1 MRTKKLFVWV
11 PLLLISNFIL
21 SQTRQ
26 LTGRVTSETNNTN
39 LPGAS
44 VTIKGASSG
53 TSTNADG
60 IFTLDV
66 PAKKI
71 TLVVTSV
78 GYLPKEINVAANEN
92 SITILLALENAQ
104 LGEVVITAL
113 GIQRQKKS
121 LGYVTQQVAGADLS
135 TSREVNVA
143 NALSGKVAGLVITRG
158 SSGPGS
164 STRLQLRGD
173 RSLQG
178 LNQPL
183 YVIDGVP
190 MDNTIR
196 GGSAEFGGSDGGDAI
211 GNIPPDDIE
220 NISVLKGPNA
230 AALYGARA
238 ANGVV
243 LITTKKGQIQ
253 KGLGI
258 TFSSNYAVEQP
269 VYKLKFQDQYAQG
282 NAGIYSATSG
292 DSWGPLITGQT
303 VKNWLGEDIVLSPQD
318 HTGEFFQKAS
328 SLNNAISISTGNEKT
343 QLRFSANNENSTG
356 IVPNN
361 KYNRSSFLIRGTSH
375 INKKLSLDA
384 KVNYIYQKVMNRPEG
399 GEQAPNP
406 YSDIIRMPVTVRNED
421 LQRYD
426 IPENGKP
433 RVNFW
438 DKNSAILNN
447 PYWFANNYKINEI
460 RNRFIS
466 ALTMRYE
473 LIKDLSIQGRVG
485 LDKFFDDNERKIS
498 PGSPTQLSTGSLSG
512 DYFSNTLNSTEIN
525 ADALISYARK
535 INEKIRF
542 SISGGTSIFRRNTVF
557 ESQLAGG
564 LDIPF
569 LYKASNGKSVTTDRA
584 IGMKE
589 IQSVYG
595 AGQLSFNDNLFLDV
609 TARNDWSSTLP
620 ASNRSYFYP
629 SISLSAVVSDM
640 VKLPVFFNFAKL
652 RASYAKVGKDD
663 ERLYSFIQTL
673 NSAQG
678 VNGVILTNNSNLV
691 LKDVKP
697 EQTSSI
703 ELGTEL
709 RFLNNRLGLDFT
721 YYKTNSKN
729 QILRLPLPLSSLFQT
744 RTVNAGDIQN
754 TGIEIIFNA
763 TPLKLK
769 NFQWDLSINFAKNHN
784 KIISL
789 VDNLDS
795 TLINTN
801 RVTDLYAK
809 KGDRLG
815 NLYVRAFERNSAGNL
830 VIGTNGL
837 PRILAGRPLNIGNYN
852 PDWTSGINNT
862 FRYQAFNLSFLIDA
876 RVGGKVVS
884 HTQAVL
890 ASIGKTVETLNGRDG
905 NLIIDGDLA
914 SGGKN
919 NIPVKASDYW
929 STIGARGGPV
939 GEAFTYSATNVR
951 MRQMSLGYRL
961 PAGILNKTPFT
972 NIDVAL
978 YGRNLFFLKKDAPFD
993 PEVSLNNGL
1002 GGQGVDFWSLPP
1014 TRSIGINL
1022 NVSF

>member
-1 MRTKKLFVWV
+1 MQTKKLLLWI
-11 PLLLISNFIL
+11 PLLLLNNEIWA
-21 SQTRQ
+21 QTRQ
-26 LTGRVTSETNNTN
+26 LRGRVIVETNNATI
-39 LPGAS
+39 PGAS
-44 VTIKGASSG
+44 VAVKGASSG

-60 IFTLDV
+60 SFTLNI
-66 PAKKI
+66 PAKEV

-78 GYLPKEINVAANEN
+78 GYLQKEVIVGANEN
-92 SITILLALENAQ
+92 SVTVGLAPGNAQ
-104 LGEVVITAL
+104 LDEVVVTAM
-113 GIQRQKKS
+113 GIQRPKKS
-121 LGYVTQQVAGADLS
+121 LGYATQQVAGADLS
-135 TSREVNVA
+135 TSREVNLA

-196 GGSAEFGGSDGGDAI
+196 GGSEEFGGSDRGDAI

-243 LITTKKGQIQ
+243 LITTKKGRVQ
-253 KGLGI
+253 KGIGI
-258 TFSSNYAVEQP
+258 TFSSNYAVEDP
-269 VYKLKFQDQYAQG
+269 VYKLKFQDKYAQG
-282 NAGIYSATSG
+282 SGGVYSATSS

-303 VKNWLGEDIVLSPQD
+303 VKNWLGEDIVLAPQD
-318 HTGEFFQKAS
+318 HWDAFFQKGS
-328 SLNNAISISTGNEKT
+328 SWNNAISVSTGTEKT
-343 QLRFSANNENSTG
+343 QLRFSANNENSKG
-356 IVPNN
+356 IIPNN
-361 KYNRSSFLIRGTSH
+361 EYNRSSFLIRGTSQVSR
-375 INKKLSLDA
+375 KLSLDA

-406 YSDIIRMPVTVRNED
+406 YSDIVRMPVTVRNED
-421 LQRYD
+421 IQRYD
-426 IPENGKP
+426 IPENGKT

-466 ALTMRYE
+466 ALTVRYE
-473 LIKDLSIQGRVG
+473 LAKDLSIQGRVG
-485 LDKFFDDNERKIS
+485 LDKFFDDTERKIA

-512 DYFSNTLNSTEIN
+512 DYFSNTYNSTEIN
-525 ADALISYARK
+525 ADALITYAKK
-535 INEKIRF
+535 INDRIGF
-542 SISGGTSIFRRNTVF
+542 SVSGGSAIFRRNTVF
-557 ESQLAGG
+557 ESQSAGG

-569 LYKASNGKSVTTDRA
+569 LYKASNGRSVTTDRA

-589 IQSVYG
+589 IESVYG
-595 AGQLSFNDNLFLDV
+595 TGQLSFNDNLFLDV

-620 ASNRSYFYP
+620 ANNRSYFYP
-629 SISLSAVVSDM
+629 SVSLSAVVSDM
-640 VKLPVFFNFAKL
+640 VKLPAFFDYAKL
-652 RASYAKVGKDD
+652 RASWAKVGKDD

-691 LKDVKP
+691 LKDLQP
-697 EQTSSI
+697 EQTTSL
-703 ELGTEL
+703 ELGSEL
-709 RFLNNRLGLDFT
+709 RFLKNRLALDFT

-744 RTVNAGDIQN
+744 RTVNSGDIQN
-754 TGIEIIFNA
+754 IGIEIMVNVTA
-763 TPLKLK
+763 VKLTG
-769 NFQWDLSINFAKNHN
+769 FQWDISVNYARNRN
-784 KIISL
+784 KIVSL

-795 TLINTN
+795 TLISTN
-801 RVTDLYAK
+801 RSADLFAK
-809 KGDRLG
+809 KGDQLG
-815 NLYVRAFERNSAGNL
+815 NLYVRAFERNAAGNL
-830 VIGTNGL
+830 VIGPSGL
-837 PRILAGRPLNIGNYN
+837 PRIAGGRPLNIGNYN
-852 PDWTSGINNT
+852 PEWTTGITNN
-862 FRYQAFNLSFLIDA
+862 FRYKAFNLNFLIDG
-876 RVGGKVVS
+876 RIGGKVVS
-884 HTQAVL
+884 HTQGVL
-890 ASIGKTVETLNGRDG
+890 ASVGKTEETLIGRDG
-905 NLIIDGDLA
+905 TLIIDGDLA
-914 SGGKN
+914 AGGKN
-919 NIPVKASDYW
+919 TIPVKASDYW
-929 STIGARGGPV
+929 ALIGARGAPV
-939 GEAFTYSATNVR
+939 GEAFTYSATTIR
-951 MRQMSLGYRL
+951 MRQMTLSYRL
-961 PAGILNKTPFT
+961 PASILGKTPFT
-972 NIDVAL
+972 NMDVAL

-1002 GGQGVDFWSLPP
+1002 GGQGVDFWSIPP

-1022 NVSF
+1022 NLSF